1 MVKYDF
7 ATNKL
12 RSLVLDAS
20 SRELQDL
27 LPEYKQRVEAWL
39 SKLLS
44 FKSTDGNDLLAA
56 MGYSVLNN
64 GKRLR
69 PALLYATGQA
79 LGVPIKHLDAA
90 AASVELIHCYSL
102 VHDDLPAMDDDDL
115 RRGMPTCHKA
125 YSEATAI
132 LTGDALQTLAFQI
145 LADPELNPLS
155 PQQQVAMIG
164 CLAKAAGPA
173 GMVLGQAQDM
183 AAEHKALSVDAL
195 TSLHSNKTG
204 ALFRACVEMAVIAS
218 NQNNDVKLTT
228 ALNNYAHNLGLAFQ
242 IQDDIL
248 DITSDD
254 ATLGKPVGSDQAL
267 GKSTF
272 PSLLGLSG
280 AQQHANDILDKAI
293 LCLDQID
300 RDTTILESLANILVK
315 RQK

>member
-1 MVKYDF
+1 M
-7 ATNKL
+7 
-12 RSLVLDAS
+12 
-20 SRELQDL
+20 QI
-27 LPEYKQRVEAWL
+27 YKQRVETWL
-39 SKLLS
+39 RNLLTSKP
-44 FKSTDGNDLLAA
+44 TDGNDLRAA
-56 MGYSVLNN
+56 MVYSVLNN

-69 PALLYATGQA
+69 PALVYATGQI
-79 LGVPIKHLDAA
+79 LNVPLEQLDAA

-132 LTGDALQTLAFQI
+132 LTGDALQALAFQI
-145 LADPELNPLS
+145 LADTELNPIS
-155 PQQQVAMIG
+155 PQQQIAMVH

-173 GMVLGQAQDM
+173 GMVLGQAQDL
-183 AAEHKALSVDAL
+183 AAEYKAVTLDEL
-195 TSLHSNKTG
+195 TTLHSNKTG
-204 ALFRACVEMAVIAS
+204 ALFCASVEMALIAS
-218 NQNNDVKLTT
+218 QHNNDPIIRE
-228 ALNNYAHNLGLAFQ
+228 ALLGYAYNLGLAFQ

-272 PSLLGLSG
+272 PGLLGLSA
-280 AQQHANDILDKAI
+280 AQHKANTTFEQALACLEQIKGDNSHLKA
-293 LCLDQID
+293 
-300 RDTTILESLANILVK
+300 LADLLVI